1 MATMR
6 WTIRLTSALH
16 LAGVLGQALLAGLFV
31 TGDADLLS
39 WHESNA
45 GITYSLLLVQFAVAF
60 LFWRRARVGWPVW
73 ATGALIVA
81 ESLQI
86 WVGMSRDLAVHFP
99 LGMSIF
105 GASAVMT
112 LLLWRVTR

>member
-1 MATMR
+1 MR
-6 WTIRLTSALH
+6 WTIRVTSVLH

-45 GITYSLLLVQFAVAF
+45 GITYSLLLVQFVAAVF
-60 LFWRRARVGWPVW
+60 LWRRGRVVWPFW
-73 ATGALIVA
+73 ATSALIAA

-112 LLLWRVTR
+112 LLVWRVTR